1 MLCENVINV
10 VDLLLLHHIGDISRV
25 GNKNLRTLCS
35 CNNLICLFSL
45 YDSIAILRS
54 TLSFPTA
61 RSIFYIF
68 LLSVSY
74 KIVPVFTGKY
84 SLTIRAFLL
93 LIAVAVEGHLPLK
106 LLTFSVRVTMSVSV
120 FFGNSISVR
129 AIGSFHSAEFKQFSI
144 GHTACPQFL

>member
-10 VDLLLLHHIGDISRV
+10 VDLLLLHHIGDICRV
-25 GNKNLRTLCS
+25 GYKNLRTLCC

-45 YDSIAILRS
+45 YGSIGILRS

-74 KIVPVFTGKY
+74 KIVPVLTGKC
-84 SLTIRAFLL
+84 LMTIRTFLIR
-93 LIAVAVEGHLPLK
+93 IAVAVEGHLSLK
-106 LLTFSVRVTMSVSV
+106 FLTFGVRITMIVSV
-120 FFGNSISVR
+120 FF
-129 AIGSFHSAEFKQFSI
+129 
-144 GHTACPQFL
+144 